1 MRAFCW
7 NDCDETQLCSRRLII
22 LDCAAV
28 NRLGRSEIRKQFDG
42 IAFANHPL
50 REDSVVN
57 AGHAFMRLRD
67 QA

>member
-1 MRAFCW
+1 MTVTKLSFVL
-7 NDCDETQLCSRRLII
+7 DVLSFSTVLPLIVSG
-22 LDCAAV
+22 AQKF
-28 NRLGRSEIRKQFDG
+28 RKQFDG